1 MLRYSRSLALFGFIA
16 ALAMDAMAFRPDV
29 LTRQTLWIDD
39 DDPTCGGFSPCYST
53 IQEAVAAAQPGE
65 TLKIRSGTYMEQIT
79 INKDLTLS
87 GESKDLVFIKGA
99 ETEGQGDW
107 GIIKITESA
116 IVRLE
121 GVTVLDGAI
130 GVYVSGRNA
139 QVTISNTRFSKHIV
153 AIMAA
158 VNSPS
163 ETGQLAVL
171 NSEISNN
178 SSVGLELGILI
189 AMESFLPHRIEGN
202 LFTNNSTAISV
213 VNKGIVI
220 INDNKLIMNGKGIE
234 IKGSV
239 KASIQANVVQNNA
252 NGVQVHDTAGVQLKM
267 NQITDNSLN
276 GVIVRDSAQAML
288 TNNQITANGLSSNS
302 LSVPPSFLYD
312 PFWGFLTSGGI
323 FQPQGFGVVVGLAAS
338 VELTENRIEDNL
350 FGVGATQARDPTS
363 NQFFTP
369 QLIAQGN
376 QIIENGWGVWL
387 RGAEATM
394 KDNEIAQNDVIALPL
409 DPRLVAWLEPLF
421 PASGVLVESGH
432 PLVQSNRITRNG
444 LGVVLQGQS
453 SPTLLRNQ
461 ILNNSE
467 YGIALYQKPCFE
479 QVATEL
485 TFQGRVLGEANE
497 LSGNGQGDLCPP
509 DYPWPPG
516 FRK

>member
-16 ALAMDAMAFRPDV
+16 VLAMDARAFRPDV

-116 IVRLE
+116 IVMLE

-202 LFTNNSTAISV
+202 LFMNNSTAISV

-276 GVIVRDSAQAML
+276 GVIVRDSAHVTL
-288 TNNQITANGLSSNS
+288 TDNQITGNGLSSNS
-302 LSVPPSFLYD
+302 LSVPLSYD

-323 FQPQGFGVVVGLAAS
+323 FQPQGFGVVVGFAAS

-350 FGVGATQARDPTS
+350 FGVGAAKARYPTS
-363 NQFFTP
+363 NQFLTP
-369 QLIAQGN
+369 RLVAQGN

-387 RGAEATM
+387 RGAEAAL
-394 KDNEIAQNDVIALPL
+394 KDNEIAQNDVIALPI
-409 DPRLVAWLEPLF
+409 DPRLVAWLEFLF
-421 PASGVLVESGH
+421 PASGVLVESGQ

-453 SPTLLRNQ
+453 SPTMLDNQ
-461 ILNNSE
+461 ILNNSQ
-467 YGIALYQKPCFE
+467 YGIALYQKPCFDQLTAE
-479 QVATEL
+479 QE
-485 TFQGRVLGEANE
+485 FQGKVLGEANE
-497 LSGNGQGDLCPP
+497 LSGNGQGDLCPA